1 MCESNVY
8 LSTDGSEELVLEN
21 VDFLENE
28 NGRIRMINLFG
39 EEKTIRAKV
48 KTLSLV
54 DHKIILEPV

>member
-1 MCESNVY
+1 VY
-8 LSTDGSEELVLEN
+8 LSTDGSEQLVLEN

>member
-8 LSTDGSEELVLEN
+8 LSTDGSEQLVLEN